1 MDMLSQKCAPACHP
15 EALEGRRAQWPFSVC
30 LASVQASAHM
40 LRVPQHDTPLCYFP
54 INRFL
59 KFKSIILFLATFLSV
74 IVANAQLYKN
84 PKAPV
89 EARVKDLLGRMTLEE
104 KVGQMSM
111 TTLKNSVTN
120 PLAYGVCESPFV
132 TINEI
137 ARLSIAAK
145 KYAREKTRLGI
156 PPIQI
161 GECLHGQLASGAT
174 IFPQAIALGSTWNP
188 ALVKQMATVI
198 AYEASSSGVDQAL
211 SPLFDLIRDPRF
223 GRVEECYAEDP
234 FLVSQMGTAFVTGMQ
249 GDPTESLLGIG
260 KDKVMCTAKHFAA
273 YSIPVAGIN
282 LAPASVGERELRSIF
297 LPPFQAAVQKANIY
311 SVMPAYNEIDGIP
324 AHVSNFLLNQVLRKE
339 WGFKGYVFSDYE
351 GLKMLYTFHKIT
363 PNAEGAAIRGL
374 NAGVDLEAPEANV
387 YDKLIGLIKAGKVK
401 EANIDTAVARIL
413 RVKFKAGL
421 FEKPLADTTKLK
433 ERVHTPAHI
442 ALSQNIAEESIILLK
457 NDKQLL
463 PLNINSLKSLAVI
476 GPNANQV
483 QYGDYSST
491 RDSRSGTTVLNG
503 IKQFVGD
510 KVKINYARGCGTSGT
525 DKSGFDEAVDVAK
538 NSDAVVVVLGTTSV
552 VFSGIGWNG
561 HTPEGE
567 PKDPF
572 TCGEGYDVTDIN
584 PDGVQ
589 RELLQAIYKTG
600 KPVILVLVHGRPWSI
615 NWEKENI
622 PAILEAW
629 YPGEKGGN
637 AIANILFG
645 KVNPSGRL
653 NVSIPQ
659 SVGHIPVFYNHVN
672 TSKGFYHNPGT
683 PDKPGQDYVFS
694 SSNVLYPFGY
704 GLSYTT
710 FKYSNMQVSS
720 PVFGKDQQVTVSV
733 DVTNEGKVE
742 GKEVVQMYLGNK
754 INSVT
759 TPVMELKGFDKISL
773 KPGETQ
779 TVKFIVK
786 PEDIAI
792 WNLDM
797 KQVTEPGTFDVMIA
811 RSAEDVVLKKTL
823 EYKE

>member
-1 MDMLSQKCAPACHP
+1 MQKKWTLSIAA
-15 EALEGRRAQWPFSVC
+15 F
-30 LASVQASAHM
+30 
-40 LRVPQHDTPLCYFP
+40 F
-54 INRFL
+54 
-59 KFKSIILFLATFLSV
+59 
-74 IVANAQLYKN
+74 IVAAANAQLYKN

-111 TTLKNSVTN
+111 SSLKGSTENSI
-120 PLAYGVCESPFV
+120 AYGVCESPFITV
-132 TINEI
+132 NEI
-137 ARLSIAAK
+137 AALSVTAK

-174 IFPQAIALGSTWNP
+174 IFPQAIAQGSTWNP
-188 ALVKQMATVI
+188 ALIEQMGSVI

-234 FLVSQMGTAFVTGMQ
+234 FLVSRMGTSFVIGMQ
-249 GDPTESLLGIG
+249 GSAEQSRVGIG

-282 LAPASVGERELRSIF
+282 LAPASIGERELRSMF
-297 LPPFQAAVQKANIY
+297 LVPFRDAVQKANIY
-311 SVMPAYNEIDGIP
+311 SVMPSYNEMDGVP
-324 AHVSNFLLNQVLRKE
+324 AHANHFLLEQVLRRE

-351 GLKMLYTFHKIT
+351 GLSQLYSFQHIAK
-363 PNAEGAAIRGL
+363 NAEDAAPIAL
-374 NAGVDLEAPEANV
+374 NAGVDLEAPKPDV
-387 YDKLIGLIKAGKVK
+387 YAKLVQLVKTGRVK
-401 EANIDTAVARIL
+401 EAQIDTAVARIL
-413 RVKFKAGL
+413 TAKFKAGL
-421 FEKPLADTTKLK
+421 FEKPLVDTLQLK
-433 ERVHTPAHI
+433 KRVHTPAHV
-442 ALSQNIAEESIILLK
+442 ALSQQIAEESVILLK

-463 PLNINSLKSLAVI
+463 PLNINTLKSLAVI

-491 RDSRSGTTVLNG
+491 RDSRSGTTILNG
-503 IKQFVGD
+503 IKELVGNR
-510 KVKINYARGCGTSGT
+510 VKINYAKGSTLSGH
-525 DKSGFDEAVDVAK
+525 DKSGFAEAVAAAK
-538 NSDAVVVVLGTTSV
+538 KSDAVVVVLGTTSV

-561 HTPEGE
+561 HAPESE
-567 PKDPF
+567 PKDSF

-584 PDGVQ
+584 PEGVQ
-589 RELLQAIYKTG
+589 RELLQEIYKTG

-615 NWEKENI
+615 TWEKENI

-629 YPGEKGGN
+629 YPGEKGGV

-653 NVSIPQ
+653 NISIPQ
-659 SVGHIPVFYNHVN
+659 SAGHIPVFYNHVASN
-672 TSKGFYHNPGT
+672 KGFYHNPGS

-694 SSNVLYPFGY
+694 STNVLFPFGY

-710 FKYSNMQVSS
+710 FKYSNMQVSATS
-720 PVFGKDQQVTVSV
+720 FGKNDVVQVSV
-733 DVTNEGKVE
+733 DVTNTGNLA

-754 INSVT
+754 VNSVT
-759 TPVMELKGFDKISL
+759 TPVMALKGFDKINL
-773 KPGETQ
+773 KPGETK

-792 WNLDM
+792 WNADM